1 MASSVGL
8 PSGACMLASDSLRL
22 GLAQPRAGRK
32 KQNIPKQIKAC
43 LMVMYRSGWMNQQQ
57 FALDGPPSVDSWRA
71 RQPVPIPQVKKKF
84 CGTASI
90 AGLQSCR
97 TGLEIGQDLIN
108 GFKELLRIDR
118 LGDVAI
124 HAGIQA
130 AFTIALHCMC
140 CQ

>member
-32 KQNIPKQIKAC
+32 KQNIPKQMKAC

-57 FALDGPPSVDSWRA
+57 FALDGPPSVDSWKA
-71 RQPVPIPQVKKKF
+71 RQPVPIPQVKKKKF

-90 AGLQSCR
+90 AGLQSCCTCVQVR
-97 TGLEIGQDLIN
+97 QDLIN
-108 GFKELLRIDR
+108 GLRSEER
-118 LGDVAI
+118 RVGK
-124 HAGIQA
+124 
-130 AFTIALHCMC
+130 
-140 CQ
+140 